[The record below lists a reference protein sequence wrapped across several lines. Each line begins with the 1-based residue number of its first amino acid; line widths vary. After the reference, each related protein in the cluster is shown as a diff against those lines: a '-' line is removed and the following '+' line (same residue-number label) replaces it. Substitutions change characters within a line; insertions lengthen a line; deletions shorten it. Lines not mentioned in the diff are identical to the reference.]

1 MFQDFVIKI
10 GTYGTQGYT
19 VRYRSMLS
27 ILGLIHVL
35 FYIHIYSSLPR
46 SGTMNEMDIVH
57 QELKGMVQ
65 Y

>member
-1 MFQDFVIKI
+1 MFHDFVIQI

-35 FYIHIYSSLPR
+35 YIYIYSRLPR
-46 SGTMNEMDIVH
+46 PGTMNEMDTVH
-57 QELKGMVQ
+57 QGPEGMVQ